1 MRDDGHT
8 RSWWRTLLD
17 AQRQAGFP
25 ILAGSEGTLQVTLSD
40 ALLNELIAARL
51 PAAWPIKE
59 LTVNALEG
67 NELTVRA
74 RPRTAWLPP
83 LRVRL
88 TIDQQ
93 PAMPAVPLLRARFTS
108 GLGGLVGGALGF
120 ASMPNWIQVSGD
132 YVTIDV
138 EALAAHFGMKDL
150 LPALRMLTVK
160 AEIGRVMVTAALA
173 LPPTR

>member
-1 MRDDGHT
+1 VRDDGHT

-93 PAMPAVPLLRARFTS
+93 PAMPAVPLLRARF
-108 GLGGLVGGALGF
+108 
-120 ASMPNWIQVSGD
+120 
-132 YVTIDV
+132 
-138 EALAAHFGMKDL
+138 
-150 LPALRMLTVK
+150 
-160 AEIGRVMVTAALA
+160 MVTAALA